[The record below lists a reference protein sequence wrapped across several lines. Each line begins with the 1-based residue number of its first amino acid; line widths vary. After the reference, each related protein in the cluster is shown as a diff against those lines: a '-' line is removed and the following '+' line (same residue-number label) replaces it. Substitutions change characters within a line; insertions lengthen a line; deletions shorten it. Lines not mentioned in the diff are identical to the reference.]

1 MYYEVILIESTAV
14 MEPLME
20 FGQFCPIAKATEVI
34 GEKWTILILREILM
48 GSTRFNELQRGL
60 SMISPAVL
68 SKRLTTLADYELL
81 IKKKLPGQKGYEYLP
96 TSAAKELLPILID
109 LGNWGMRWTREHLTS
124 DDFDVDFLILYL
136 QRSIQADKLPGTET
150 ILRFHFT
157 DLEKQPY
164 WWIIVKSDDVDVCT
178 IDPGREVDV
187 YFTCTV
193 KCMSDIWMGET
204 TYKKEISN
212 DRLKLVGPKRLTRNV
227 TSWMSNCMFANEQ

>member
-1 MYYEVILIESTAV
+1 
-14 MEPLME
+14 ME

-68 SKRLTTLADYELL
+68 SKRLTTAADYGLI

-96 TSAAKELLPILID
+96 TNAAKELLPIFID
-109 LGNWGMRWTREHLTS
+109 LGNWGMRWTREHLS
-124 DDFDVDFLILYL
+124 DNDFDVNFLILYL
-136 QRSIQADKLPGTET
+136 QRSIQPEKLPGRET
-150 ILRFHFT
+150 IIRFHFT
-157 DLEKQPY
+157 DLKQQPD
-164 WWIIVKSDDVDVCT
+164 WWIIVKGDDVDVCT
-178 IDPGREVDV
+178 IDPGREVDI

-204 TYKKEISN
+204 TYQKETKN
-212 DRLKLVGPKRLTRNV
+212 RNLKLVGPRELTKNV
-227 TSWMSNCMFANEQ
+227 SSWMSNCMFAVEQ

>member
-1 MYYEVILIESTAV
+1 M
-14 MEPLME
+14 LME

-68 SKRLTTLADYELL
+68 SKRLTTAADYGLI

-96 TSAAKELLPILID
+96 TNAAKELLPIFID
-109 LGNWGMRWTREHLTS
+109 LGNWGMRWTREHLS
-124 DDFDVDFLILYL
+124 DNDFDVNFLILYL
-136 QRSIQADKLPGTET
+136 QRSIQPEKLPGRET
-150 ILRFHFT
+150 IIRFHFT
-157 DLEKQPY
+157 DLKQQPD
-164 WWIIVKSDDVDVCT
+164 WWIIVKGDDVDVCT
-178 IDPGREVDV
+178 IDPGREVDI

-204 TYKKEISN
+204 TYQKETKN
-212 DRLKLVGPKRLTRNV
+212 RNLKLVGPRELTKNV
-227 TSWMSNCMFANEQ
+227 SSWMSNCMFAVEQ